1 MFYDREV
8 IMSPAGK
15 TKINKLASCLE
26 EEQIEKLSEAFKILG
41 DPTKLRICMLL
52 AESELPVSN
61 IAEKLGLSDSAA
73 SHSLRILRNLRLVKY
88 RREGKMVFYSLDDK
102 HVEDMIRVGYD
113 HVMEEKR

>member
-1 MFYDREV
+1 
-8 IMSPAGK
+8 MSTARKP
-15 TKINKLASCLE
+15 KINKLASRLE
-26 EEQIEKLSEAFKILG
+26 DEQIEKLSETFRVLG

-61 IAEKLGLSDSAA
+61 IAETLGLSDSAT

-88 RREGKMVFYSLDDK
+88 RREGKMIYYSLDDE

-113 HVMEEKR
+113 HVMEERR